1 MSYEES
7 LELLNQLAPVLNQD
21 AVEDFA
27 AHNCTSEA
35 ALVQVLGSKEL
46 QWEVLEQAIKDQNRT
61 AEAIS
66 TCLSASYLSYSL
78 AMTFPDYAQDLL
90 SELKYY
96 EGMGRI

>member
-1 MSYEES
+1 MDYEES
-7 LELLNQLAPVLNQD
+7 LEVLNELAPVLNQD
-21 AVEDFA
+21 AVEYFA

-46 QWEVLEQAIKDQNRT
+46 QWEVLEEAIKDQNHM
-61 AEAIS
+61 AEVIS
-66 TCLSASYLSYSL
+66 TCLSAGYLSHFL
-78 AMTFPDYAQDLL
+78 AMTSPDYAQDLL